1 MPAQFTQGIT
11 FLANATV
18 TNTDLHQL
26 VNNGSLLPG
35 AVTEQNLQ
43 TANLETADVVL
54 FNDVSAGSPGIGAL
68 TKLQLAKL
76 WAEPFQIGQTN
87 KVTADFAVV
96 SAPVAQF
103 TSASIANLTGASA
116 ITGSA
121 PSLAKAWVNFNG
133 RMNGS
138 GSISLTTSTQSAVGT
153 LVTANFGSPH
163 GLATGDSITI
173 TTYASVPLIGTWVVT
188 VTSGTQIT
196 FNTATAPTIS
206 ATFTVWRVPIR
217 SSYNVTSIGFDGVD
231 AAGNR
236 NFTLN
241 FAPGTFSDANY
252 CIIGGCGQYDT
263 ASGTGVNYV
272 TGPALSNIS
281 PFPPVLMTSTQCT
294 VIIQQSDGSN
304 TLVPNIYF
312 VVFR

>member
-1 MPAQFTQGIT
+1 MPSQFTQGIT
-11 FLANATV
+11 FLANDNV
-18 TNTDLHQL
+18 TNLKLHQL

-35 AVTEQNLQ
+35 SVSEQPTQSASL
-43 TANLETADVVL
+43 ASADSML
-54 FNDVSAGSPGIGAL
+54 FLDASIPAL

-103 TSASIANLTGASA
+103 TSASIANITGASA
-116 ITGSA
+116 ISGA
-121 PSLAKAWVNFNG
+121 AQSLAKAWVNFNG

-138 GSISLTTSTQSAVGT
+138 GSISLTTNAQSAVGT
-153 LVTANFGSPH
+153 LVTANFATAH

-206 ATFTVWRVPIR
+206 STFTVWRIPVR
-217 SSYNVTSIGFDGVD
+217 SSYNVTSIGFDGTD
-231 AAGNR
+231 TTSGR
-236 NFTLN
+236 LYTLN
-241 FAPGTFSDANY
+241 FAPGTFTDSNY
-252 CIIGGCGQYDT
+252 CILGTCGQYDT
-263 ASGTGVNYV
+263 PASTGVNYAV
-272 TGPALSNIS
+272 GPALSNTTPFS
-281 PFPPVLMTSTQCT
+281 PILLTSSQCT
-294 VIIQQSDGSN
+294 VMCQQTDGSN
-304 TLVPNIYF
+304 IMNPNMYF
-312 VVFR
+312 VAFR